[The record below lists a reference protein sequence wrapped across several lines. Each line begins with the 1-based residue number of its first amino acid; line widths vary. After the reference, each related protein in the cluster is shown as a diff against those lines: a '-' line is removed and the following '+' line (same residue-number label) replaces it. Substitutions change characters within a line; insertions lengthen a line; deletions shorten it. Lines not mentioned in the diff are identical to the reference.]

1 MGMNRHDAYYEPEDD
16 FDGDSLE
23 EQIYDAVANDPDY
36 DPADMMNM
44 SEAIGQESDNE
55 EVQQF
60 IKDCVAAKDWAK
72 LGMKLYQLSWDY
84 QESIVEYRLTK

>member
-1 MGMNRHDAYYEPEDD
+1 MGMSRHDAYYEPDD
-16 FDGDSLE
+16 DYDSE
-23 EQIYDAVANDPDY
+23 ELQERIYDAVSKDPDY
-36 DPADMMNM
+36 DPANMMNM

-55 EVQQF
+55 SVQQF

-72 LGMKLYQLSWDY
+72 LGLKLYQLSWEY